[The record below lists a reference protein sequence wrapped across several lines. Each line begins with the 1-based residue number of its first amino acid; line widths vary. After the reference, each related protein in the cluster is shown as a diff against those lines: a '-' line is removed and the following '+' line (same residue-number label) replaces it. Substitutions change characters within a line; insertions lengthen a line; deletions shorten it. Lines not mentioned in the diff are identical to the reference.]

1 MLIARANLTGEGG
14 DRCVSCDRRR
24 DVGVMMTSSLELP
37 DSTDLTVNLRARR
50 LNDCLSD

>member
-1 MLIARANLTGEGG
+1 MQANLTCEGG

-24 DVGVMMTSSLELP
+24 EVRVMMTSLELP